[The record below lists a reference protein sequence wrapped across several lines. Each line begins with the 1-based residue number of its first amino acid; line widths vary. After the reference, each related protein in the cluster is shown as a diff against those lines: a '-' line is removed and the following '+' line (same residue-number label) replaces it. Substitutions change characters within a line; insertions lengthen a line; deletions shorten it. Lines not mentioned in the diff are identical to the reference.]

1 MNFKLIGIIFVLS
14 ALLVS
19 LFISLRNA
27 NKTIA
32 KQKNNIEVLNTGMKV
47 YKTKD
52 SINAV
57 RIGIIESSVGDLKR
71 HNDDLVSEVKNMN
84 ISLRKLQTAIKKS
97 SITEFYHHEKV
108 SDTLIFVRDTVPVQI
123 SSFKD
128 EWIDFYHRT
137 VNFKTDSI
145 KIKVNDDSYYA
156 VHWDRKGFWPIRF
169 LKKKRYYLTTK
180 SNNPYIF
187 TESIKV
193 IDVARRP

>member
-19 LFISLRNA
+19 SFISLRNA

-156 VHWDRKGFWPIRF
+156 VHWDRKGFWQIRF